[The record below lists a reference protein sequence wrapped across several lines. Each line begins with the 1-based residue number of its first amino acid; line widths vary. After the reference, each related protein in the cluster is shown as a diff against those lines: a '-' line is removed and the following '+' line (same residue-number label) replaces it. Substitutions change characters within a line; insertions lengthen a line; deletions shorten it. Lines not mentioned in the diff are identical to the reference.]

1 MTRKLVIQLLVLA
14 GVVGAGGLGYMFWQR
29 ANMTPGETAQAPGGE
44 APAAGSTAQ
53 TAAPAQTGNG
63 EAAEG
68 QPSEGQT
75 PEGQTPEGQT
85 TADAAKV
92 PSFDLMRVEK
102 DGSAVVAGQS
112 EAGAIVAL
120 LSNGKV
126 VGKGIANA
134 SGEFAIVLD
143 EPLPPGA
150 HAVTL
155 ETRDQSGATLGAST
169 QSMAVS
175 VPETPEG
182 DVLVMLNEPGAPS
195 QVLQK
200 PQIADVGAPAGDAA
214 GGGTSQGDG
223 ATVVADA
230 GPNAGGDAQSSAPT
244 TNPAQDSSAAA
255 GGSDPAGTV
264 QAGAPA
270 TDTQTAG
277 APATDTPATDTPA
290 TDTQTADAPAGGTEP
305 AGTQPGSNPAG
316 GETAGSAPASGTTA
330 TQTANAGAQD
340 RPATS
345 GEAAAGAA
353 ATATGSDTSSPA
365 NAPSTPAAGQTADS
379 ATAPVTVEAVETE
392 KDKVFV
398 AGAGEPNSDVRVYV
412 DNKLVGEAKT
422 DAGGRWLLETQG
434 EVKPG
439 EVAVRA
445 DQVKPGD
452 GAVVAR
458 AEVTF
463 EKEADAVVLRPVALS
478 GTAGA
483 GSGDS
488 ASTGTRA
495 IPSIIIRTGDNLWT
509 ISQRRYG
516 EGVRYTTIY
525 QANKDQIRNP
535 DLIYPG
541 QVFMMPEGD
550 RNWPAA
556 PSSGG

>member
-1 MTRKLVIQLLVLA
+1 MSQKLIIQVLVLLGLA
-14 GVVGAGGLGYMFWQR
+14 GAGAAGYHLSQQG
-29 ANMTPGETAQAPGGE
+29 PGSGQPQAET
-44 APAAGSTAQ
+44 PAAGDTETRTTAPG
-53 TAAPAQTGNG
+53 TAAKTDESEAG
-63 EAAEG
+63 ETSGE
-68 QPSEGQT
+68 
-75 PEGQTPEGQT
+75 
-85 TADAAKV
+85 TADAAGGKSV
-92 PSFDLMRVEK
+92 EERLAAIPSFDLMRVEK
-102 DGSAVVAGQS
+102 DGSAVVAGRT

-120 LSNGKV
+120 LANGKV

-134 SGEFAIVLD
+134 AGEFAIVLD

-150 HAVTL
+150 HSVTL
-155 ETRDQSGATLGAST
+155 ETRDAAGATLSESN

-175 VPETPEG
+175 VPEDPAKG

-200 PQIADVGAPAGDAA
+200 PQIADVGAPAADAA
-214 GGGTSQGDG
+214 GEAAATAEAPADTASGETQVAAATDATSGGASGGAQVGAETQDKPQAQGQTQSG
-223 ATVVADA
+223 TAAPAVADA
-230 GPNAGGDAQSSAPT
+230 PSASATADATDTATDRP
-244 TNPAQDSSAAA
+244 AAA
-255 GGSDPAGTV
+255 G
-264 QAGAPA
+264 
-270 TDTQTAG
+270 
-277 APATDTPATDTPA
+277 DTPAETDA
-290 TDTQTADAPAGGTEP
+290 TRVADAPA
-305 AGTQPGSNPAG
+305 
-316 GETAGSAPASGTTA
+316 PASSTDT
-330 TQTANAGAQD
+330 
-340 RPATS
+340 
-345 GEAAAGAA
+345 AA
-353 ATATGSDTSSPA
+353 ATAADAPA
-365 NAPSTPAAGQTADS
+365 PAAAPADAAS
-379 ATAPVTVEAVETE
+379 GAATAARDADTGGPATVTVEAVETE

-398 AGAGEPNSDVRVYV
+398 AGAGEPNSEVRVYV

-422 DAGGRWLLETQG
+422 DSGGRWLLETQG

-445 DQVKPGD
+445 DQVKPDG

-463 EKEADAVVLRPVALS
+463 AKEEDAIALRPVSLT

-495 IPSIIIRTGDNLWT
+495 IPSIIIRRGDNLWT

-550 RNWPAA
+550 RNWPEQR
-556 PSSGG
+556 STGG

>member
-1 MTRKLVIQLLVLA
+1 ASA
-14 GVVGAGGLGYMFWQR
+14 G
-29 ANMTPGETAQAPGGE
+29 
-44 APAAGSTAQ
+44 
-53 TAAPAQTGNG
+53 
-63 EAAEG
+63 
-68 QPSEGQT
+68 
-75 PEGQTPEGQT
+75 
-85 TADAAKV
+85 KV

-102 DGSAVVAGQS
+102 DGSTVVAGQS

-143 EPLPPGA
+143 EPLAPGA

-155 ETRDQSGATLGAST
+155 EIRDQSGATLGTST

-182 DVLVMLNEPGAPS
+182 DVLVLLNEPGAPS

-200 PQIADVGAPAGDAA
+200 PQIADVGAPVA
-214 GGGTSQGDG
+214 GGTAGSTATGDG
-223 ATVVADA
+223 ATTVADA
-230 GPNAGGDAQSSAPT
+230 GP
-244 TNPAQDSSAAA
+244 AA
-255 GGSDPAGTV
+255 GGNAQPA
-264 QAGAPA
+264 APVASAPQDSAA
-270 TDTQTAG
+270 TTEGGEPARAAQTDTAATGTQTAG
-277 APATDTPATDTPA
+277 APVDGTQPGATGEAPAAASTA
-290 TDTQTADAPAGGTEP
+290 TQTADA
-305 AGTQPGSNPAG
+305 GS
-316 GETAGSAPASGTTA
+316 
-330 TQTANAGAQD
+330 
-340 RPATS
+340 
-345 GEAAAGAA
+345 A
-353 ATATGSDTSSPA
+353 ATAPEQPAASSAAPA
-365 NAPSTPAAGQTADS
+365 GAPAGAPSTVTGAPAAGEGTGGTS
-379 ATAPVTVEAVETE
+379 APVTVEAVETE

-422 DAGGRWLLETQG
+422 DSGGRWLLETQG

-463 EKEADAVVLRPVALS
+463 EKEADAIVLRPVALT

-516 EGVRYTTIY
+516 EGLRYTTIY

-550 RNWPAA
+550 RNWPQA

>member
-14 GVVGAGGLGYMFWQR
+14 GVVGAGGLGYTLWQQ
-29 ANMTPGETAQAPGGE
+29 ANTTPGESAQAPADTAAPSGSERARAPGDE
-44 APAAGSTAQ
+44 APAAGTASG
-53 TAAPAQTGNG
+53 TGAPAQADNG
-63 EAAEG
+63 QAG
-68 QPSEGQT
+68 SGQT
-75 PEGQTPEGQT
+75 GSGQAGGE
-85 TADAAKV
+85 TATAAAGKV

-102 DGSAVVAGQS
+102 DGSTVVAGQS

-143 EPLPPGA
+143 EPLAPGA

-155 ETRDQSGATLGAST
+155 ETRDQSGATLGTST

-182 DVLVMLNEPGAPS
+182 DVLVLLNEPGAPS

-200 PQIADVGAPAGDAA
+200 PQIADVGAPVASETAGSAE
-214 GGGTSQGDG
+214 TGDG
-223 ATVVADA
+223 TTTVADA
-230 GPNAGGDAQSSAPT
+230 GPSAGGDAQPAAPAASAPQDSAAT
-244 TNPAQDSSAAA
+244 TGGDKPARAAQADQPATGTPTASAPAQGTQPGATGEAPAAA
-255 GGSDPAGTV
+255 S
-264 QAGAPA
+264 
-270 TDTQTAG
+270 TA
-277 APATDTPATDTPA
+277 
-290 TDTQTADAPAGGTEP
+290 TQTADA
-305 AGTQPGSNPAG
+305 
-316 GETAGSAPASGTTA
+316 GSATTA
-330 TQTANAGAQD
+330 PE
-340 RPATS
+340 RPAASSAAPEGDT
-345 GEAAAGAA
+345 AAAS
-353 ATATGSDTSSPA
+353 TTGGDTPA
-365 NAPSTPAAGQTADS
+365 PADAPSTVAGAPAAGEGTGGTS
-379 ATAPVTVEAVETE
+379 APVTVEAVETE

-422 DAGGRWLLETQG
+422 DSGGRWLLETQG

-445 DQVKPGD
+445 DQVKPDD

-463 EKEADAVVLRPVALS
+463 EKEADAIVLRPVALT

-488 ASTGTRA
+488 ASAGTRA

-516 EGVRYTTIY
+516 EGLRYTTIY

-550 RNWPAA
+550 RNWPQA

>member
-29 ANMTPGETAQAPGGE
+29 ANMTPGESVQAPGETATPSGGE
-44 APAAGSTAQ
+44 SVQAPGSDAPAAGTA
-53 TAAPAQTGNG
+53 TETTAPAPTG
-63 EAAEG
+63 EG
-68 QPSEGQT
+68 DKEQA
-75 PEGQTPEGQT
+75 
-85 TADAAKV
+85 TADAGKV

-143 EPLPPGA
+143 EPLAPGA

-175 VPETPEG
+175 VPETADG

-200 PQIADVGAPAGDAA
+200 PQIADVGAPAGGATPQ
-214 GGGTSQGDG
+214 GGTSQGDG
-223 ATVVADA
+223 TTIVADA
-230 GPNAGGDAQSSAPT
+230 GPNTGGDAQSTAPAAS
-244 TNPAQDSSAAA
+244 PAQDAAA
-255 GGSDPAGTV
+255 AADGSDTATTA

-270 TDTQTAG
+270 TDQ
-277 APATDTPATDTPA
+277 PA
-290 TDTQTADAPAGGTEP
+290 TDTQTADAPTGGTGPDGTQTASNPATGNP
-305 AGTQPGSNPAG
+305 AGT
-316 GETAGSAPASGTTA
+316 APASGTTT
-330 TQTANAGAQD
+330 TQTADAGAQD

-345 GEAAAGAA
+345 GEAAAGAT
-353 ATATGSDTSSPA
+353 ATATASDTPSPA
-365 NAPSTPAAGQTADS
+365 DTPSAIAKAPGEGTGGAA
-379 ATAPVTVEAVETE
+379 APVTVEAVETE

-422 DAGGRWLLETQG
+422 DSGGRWLLETQG

-478 GTAGA
+478 GTAGG